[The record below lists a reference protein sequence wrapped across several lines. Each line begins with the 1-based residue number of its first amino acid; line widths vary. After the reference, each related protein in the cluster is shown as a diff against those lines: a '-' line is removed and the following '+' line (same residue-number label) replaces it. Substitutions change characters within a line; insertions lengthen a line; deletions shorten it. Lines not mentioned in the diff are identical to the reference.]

1 MTSNLELFEVIQKDH
16 GTVKVGGNHLLEYEG
31 KGTCILHPL
40 LPDGTS
46 TTVRLMNV
54 LYIPQLGHNLLSWN
68 CLRSSFVCIM
78 TGKDVFVLRDDICI
92 L

>member
-1 MTSNLELFEVIQKDH
+1 M
-16 GTVKVGGNHLLEYEG
+16 KVGGNHLLEYEG
-31 KGTCILHPL
+31 KDTCILYPL
-40 LPDGTS
+40 LIDGTS

-54 LYIPQLGHNLLSWN
+54 LFVSQLGYNLLSWN

-78 TGKDVFVLRDDICI
+78 TRKDVFVLKDDIYI